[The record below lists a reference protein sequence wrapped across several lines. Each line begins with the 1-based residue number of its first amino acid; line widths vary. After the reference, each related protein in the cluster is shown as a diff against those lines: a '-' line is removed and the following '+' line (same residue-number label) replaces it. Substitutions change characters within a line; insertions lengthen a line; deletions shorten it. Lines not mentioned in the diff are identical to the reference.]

1 VNDWY
6 EKAEDELC
14 DALNN
19 GEITEAE
26 FNREMRA
33 LADELRGMAE
43 EAAEGAYNDVMGGY

>member
-1 VNDWY
+1 MSDWY
-6 EKAEDELC
+6 ERAEQELC

-19 GEITEAE
+19 CEITEAE

-43 EAAEGAYNDVMGGY
+43 EAAEGAYNDVMGGW